1 MEITDEDRAEAERLA
16 LLPKQTQREAV
27 RLIGLPAEN
36 PKVPASYREEAR
48 RRAKVLKSLL
58 RLEAPKKK

>member
-1 MEITDEDRAEAERLA
+1 MEITNEDRAEAERLA

-36 PKVPASYREEAR
+36 AKVPAAYREEAR
-48 RRAKVLKSLL
+48 RRAKALASLL
-58 RLEAPKKK
+58 GIEPPTMK